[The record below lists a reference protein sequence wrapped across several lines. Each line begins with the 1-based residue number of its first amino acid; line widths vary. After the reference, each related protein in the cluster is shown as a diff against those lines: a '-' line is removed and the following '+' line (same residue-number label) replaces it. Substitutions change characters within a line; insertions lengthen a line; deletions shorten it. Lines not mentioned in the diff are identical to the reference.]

1 MIPVTRS
8 AEPPVLQRN
17 GARWLT
23 ALQAAIQK
31 QQQIEQAQ
39 HSSEKLRKK
48 KRAQAKKVVD
58 QAQGKYKHEQTKTAL
73 VAMFQGKCAYCES
86 KIDVVTYG
94 AIEHFRPKS
103 KYPELTFTWSNLLL
117 ACDRCNDRGHK
128 GERFPLDVEGNP
140 LLIDPT
146 DPDTDP
152 QAHLDFV
159 WDPKAG
165 LASIYGRDNRGRTVE
180 EVFDLNGLQDR
191 QSLMDYRSKIVKHL
205 QALLWFAQNN
215 DQAELR
221 TQEAW
226 GLLREACQANA
237 EYSAFALQYIAPYLP
252 PLSS

>member
-1 MIPVTRS
+1 MIRVPRS

-23 ALQAAIQK
+23 ALQTAIQK
-31 QQQIEQAQ
+31 QQQVEQDQ
-39 HSSEKLRKK
+39 HSSKEQRK
-48 KRAQAKKVVD
+48 QAKQAVK
-58 QAQGKYKHEQTKTAL
+58 QAQGKYNHEQTKAAL

-86 KIDVVTYG
+86 KIDVITYG

-103 KYPELTFTWSNLLL
+103 KYPELTFAWSNLLL
-117 ACDRCNDRGHK
+117 ACDRCNDAGHK
-128 GERFPLDVEGNP
+128 GDRFPLDGGGNP
-140 LLIDPT
+140 LLLDPT
-146 DPDTDP
+146 DPDTNP

-159 WDPKAG
+159 WDHKAG
-165 LASIYGRDNRGRTVE
+165 LASVYGRDDRGRTVE